1 MSEIL
6 GASGSS
12 SPINPIRK
20 KELDDKWKNIVTKAI
35 TDEAF
40 KKLLVADPMK
50 TMGEQGLQAV
60 EGIKI
65 AFDEVT
71 KTHKVAIDNDSN
83 EEITAEGKWWSI
95 RLKMIK
101 EFGVELKRQ
110 VGNDDTG
117 VVSEMW
123 DANDLEQKVVFP
135 TKGFVLKSF
144 MADVSK
150 YVM

>member
-6 GASGSS
+6 GATGST

-20 KELDDKWKNIVTKAI
+20 KELDDKWKEIVTKAI
-35 TDEAF
+35 TDEEF
-40 KKLLVADPMK
+40 KKKLVADPIMVIE
-50 TMGEQGLQAV
+50 EQGLKAI

-71 KTHKVAIDNDSN
+71 KVHKVGVDNDSN

-101 EFGVELKRQ
+101 EFGVELNRQ
-110 VGNDDTG
+110 VGN
-117 VVSEMW
+117 VV
-123 DANDLEQKVVFP
+123 
-135 TKGFVLKSF
+135 GFDEGAKARSIIN
-144 MADVSK
+144 
-150 YVM
+150 

>member
-6 GASGSS
+6 GATGSS

-40 KKLLVADPMK
+40 KKLLVANPIK
-50 TMGEQGLQAV
+50 VMGEQGLQAV
-60 EGIKI
+60 DGIKI

-71 KTHKVAIDNDSN
+71 KIHKVGINNDSD

-101 EFGVELKRQ
+101 EFGVELDRQ
-110 VGNDDTG
+110 VGN
-117 VVSEMW
+117 V
-123 DANDLEQKVVFP
+123 A
-135 TKGFVLKSF
+135 GFEEGAKPREII
-144 MADVSK
+144 
-150 YVM
+150 